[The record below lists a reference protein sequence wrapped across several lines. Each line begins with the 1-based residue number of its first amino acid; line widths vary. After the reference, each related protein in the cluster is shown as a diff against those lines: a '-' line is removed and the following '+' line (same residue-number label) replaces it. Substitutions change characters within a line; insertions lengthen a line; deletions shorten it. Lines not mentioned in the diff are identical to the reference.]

1 MSDDEFIPERL
12 QRILE
17 RIERLIAQT
26 EKLSVPVAV
35 RPDVSTIRIFVA
47 IENGAIRFEDIQN
60 QLGIARNILT
70 DQLSIMV
77 KLGILKTQMY
87 SETPKRYEY
96 FINTDDD
103 DGPSGQPALVPM

>member
-26 EKLSVPVAV
+26 GRVNSRVTI
-35 RPDVSTIRIFVA
+35 RPDVSTIRIFIA
-47 IENGAIRFEDIQN
+47 IENGANHFEDIHN
-60 QLGIARNILT
+60 QLGLARNILT
-70 DQLSIMV
+70 DQLSTMV
-77 KLGILKTQMY
+77 ELGILKKQMY
-87 SETPKRYEY
+87 SEQPQRFEY
-96 FINTDDD
+96 FINTDD